1 MKAKINT
8 IRSNNSKM
16 SPQNRRKKAKFDTTN
31 VHIHDRSLIS
41 LSAFT
46 GGGIKVHL
54 AIYFFRSVVIYIL

>member
-1 MKAKINT
+1 
-8 IRSNNSKM
+8 M